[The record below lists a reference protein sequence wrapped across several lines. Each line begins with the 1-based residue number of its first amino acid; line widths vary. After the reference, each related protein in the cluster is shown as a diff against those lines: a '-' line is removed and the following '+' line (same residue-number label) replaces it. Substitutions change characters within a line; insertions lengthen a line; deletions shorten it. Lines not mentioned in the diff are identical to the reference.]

1 MLKGKTPIIIAI
13 VLGFV
18 AALVYYYDRKMYQD
32 ELIETWE
39 PQKVVVAAGNLDPG
53 TTLDST
59 AVEEAE
65 MPRKFVYES
74 VLLPRDLEVALNREV
89 IVPIKAG
96 EPIHWYQLRGIRSLE
111 RLAKSV
117 ATGQRAVSL
126 DVSERSSVGHWVR
139 PNDAVDILGTFRDP
153 GTNQMVTVNLL
164 QQVKV
169 LATGRTTGL
178 TQGTQADMAY
188 GTVTVAVALED
199 AKILVLGQELGT
211 LTLVLRNAD
220 DGWTDDEGGKTTI
233 NTLLGIER
241 RKPKKVIRKG
251 PVIERGPE
259 GTKRQR

>member
-1 MLKGKTPIIIAI
+1 MLKGKTPIVIAI
-13 VLGFV
+13 VLGLV
-18 AALVYYYDRKMYQD
+18 AALVYYYDRKMYHD

-89 IVPIKAG
+89 IVPIEAG

-117 ATGQRAVSL
+117 ATGQRAVSI
-126 DVSERSSVGHWVR
+126 DVSERTSVGHWVR

-178 TQGTQADMAY
+178 TQGTAADTAY
-188 GTVTVAVALED
+188 GTITVAVSPED

-211 LTLVLRNAD
+211 LSLVLRNAD
-220 DGWTDDEGGKTTI
+220 DGWTDDEGTKTTI

-241 RKPKKVIRKG
+241 RKRKKVIRKG

-259 GTKRQR
+259 GAKRRR